1 MVRHCRIGYRTFG
14 TLDAAG
20 GNAVLLLPW
29 FMGRSAA
36 LARHIGP
43 GRLVDCS
50 RYYVVAVDGL
60 GAGVSSSPSN
70 SATQPG
76 SAFPIYTVR
85 DMVDA
90 ERRLAAHLGL
100 RRLHAVVGTS
110 LGGMQV
116 FEWLT
121 AYPDAVDKGVAIAG
135 SPRLLEAERVRW
147 REQAQSAAARPRWRR
162 VAEAAARVA
171 PLAAWRA
178 LGENPIDCA
187 YQAEC
192 IASTDVTAAHGGSLA
207 KAAARVRARA
217 LVVISPTD
225 QTVNPG
231 PAAEF
236 AHLAHASLLQLEG
249 RGGHD
254 APSHEKDRLWPA
266 VDRFLAG

>member
-1 MVRHCRIGYRTFG
+1 MFARGRRSKQRFAAIGDLPLESGQVVRHCRTGYRTFG

-20 GNAVLLLPW
+20 GNAVLLLTW

-70 SATQPG
+70 SAAQPG

-116 FEWLT
+116 FEWHT
-121 AYPDAVDKGVAIAG
+121 AYPDAVNNGVAIAG

-162 VAEAAARVA
+162 VAEAAAR
-171 PLAAWRA
+171 
-178 LGENPIDCA
+178 
-187 YQAEC
+187 
-192 IASTDVTAAHGGSLA
+192 
-207 KAAARVRARA
+207 A

-225 QTVNPG
+225 QTVNPR

-236 AHLAHASLLQLEG
+236 AHLAHASLLQFEG

-254 APSHEKDRLWPA
+254 APSHETDRLWPA